1 VRYTRYVPLFA
12 LVLLA
17 LIWGY
22 TWVPLKI
29 ALGYST
35 PFVFAALRT
44 FPGGILLLLF
54 VLALKR
60 PLAPR
65 PLLLLVLLGVLQ
77 TSGFT
82 GLTMGALVSGGAG
95 RTSILAN
102 TWQFWILLMAWPILH
117 ERIKGWQWLSVALCL
132 TGLVLII
139 EPWNLHGV
147 LSSLLAL
154 AGAVSFAASS
164 MVAKILRRRA
174 EIDLLTLTAWQTL
187 FGSIPLV
194 LLAFLL
200 QREMPAWT
208 AAFGWSLAYTLVVGT
223 CGGAFLWLYVLKRL
237 PAGIAG
243 LGTMGTP
250 VVGLLLSWAQLGERP
265 TVPEALGMVGILVG
279 LGILLWSG
287 SKSSPA
293 PAGVAPD
300 IAPTGAPALSPPTL
314 ASVGGEAVAVE
325 EPRLQAAADPS
336 PSTAADS

>member
-1 VRYTRYVPLFA
+1 MRHARFLPLFA

-29 ALGYST
+29 GLGYST

-44 FPGGILLLLF
+44 LPGGILLLLCAF
-54 VLALKR
+54 ALKR
-60 PLAPR
+60 PLLPR

-82 GLTMGALVSGGAG
+82 GFTMGALVSGGAG

-117 ERIKGWQWLSVALCL
+117 ERVRGWQWLSVALCL
-132 TGLVLII
+132 VGLVLII

-147 LSSLLAL
+147 VSSLLAL

-174 EIDLLTLTAWQTL
+174 EIDLLTLTGWQTL
-187 FGSIPLV
+187 FGSVPLV
-194 LLAFLL
+194 LLALL
-200 QREMPAWT
+200 VQREMPQWT
-208 AAFGWSLAYTLVVGT
+208 AAFGWSLAYTLVIGT

-250 VVGLLLSWAQLGERP
+250 VVGLLLSWAQLGEQP
-265 TVPEALGMVGILVG
+265 TVFEALGMVGILVG
-279 LGILLWSG
+279 LGILLWAGSRTVPAPPVPALGGALSG
-287 SKSSPA
+287 AQALSAPSPVGDASLALEEGRA
-293 PAGVAPD
+293 PAGM
-300 IAPTGAPALSPPTL
+300 
-314 ASVGGEAVAVE
+314 
-325 EPRLQAAADPS
+325 EPGS
-336 PSTAADS
+336 STAADS